1 MTVQSI
7 ITDAR
12 FRLGD
17 TDKTGW
23 SDERLLNLINA
34 GQRDLCRRASVYRR
48 MVYIDLT
55 NGKHIYSLP
64 SDCYNITR
72 IERDGKQLPIYSR
85 EDAQNTKIPH
95 SEYAIKSNLNRSQLE
110 IFPDPTDISNYDEY
124 VVGTEVVDSYTLDE
138 PLGVV
143 SGGAIDMDSLVGVLS
158 GVHDF
163 IACNPKTKYGE
174 LADISVNTSITRMS
188 PEGVLGALL
197 TNDPEYSTYGFLESI
212 GTEDV
217 VGTYG
222 ICTHAS
228 FGANYLTVY
237 YDAVPPIIRW
247 TTASLYIE
255 DLWFAAMLHYVVG
268 MARQDDNDEGNYQL
282 GDIELAKYDVEV
294 AKAKKAASKSFNSQ
308 VGVVKQTIY
317 RRF

>member
-1 MTVQSI
+1 MTVQSVI
-7 ITDAR
+7 KDAR

-17 TDKTGW
+17 TDETGW
-23 SDERLLNLINA
+23 SDERLLSLINA

-48 MVYIDLT
+48 MVYIDLA
-55 NGKHIYSLP
+55 NGKDNYALP

-85 EDAQNTKIPH
+85 EDVQHTRIAH
-95 SEYAIKSNLNRSQLE
+95 SNYAIKSNLNRSQIE
-110 IFPDPTDISNYDEY
+110 IYPLPTNISNYDEY
-124 VVGTEVVDSYTLDE
+124 VEGTELYDE
-138 PLGVV
+138 IQLGSALGVV
-143 SGGAIDMDSLVGVLS
+143 SGGVPVDVVTGVLS

-163 IACNPKTKYGE
+163 TACNPKTKYGE
-174 LADISVNTSITRMS
+174 LSDVGSNTSITRMS
-188 PEGVLGALL
+188 PEGVLAALIPRS
-197 TNDPEYSTYGFLESI
+197 TEYSAYGFLESI
-212 GTEDV
+212 GVEGV

-228 FGANYLTVY
+228 FGANYITVY
-237 YDAVPPIIRW
+237 YDAVPPIIKW
-247 TTASLYIE
+247 TTGTLYIE
-255 DLWFAAMLHYVVG
+255 DLWFAAILHYVVG

-282 GDIELAKYDVEV
+282 GDIELQKYDVEV